1 MLIFGE
7 VVEVSPDGSR
17 VRLRVPDADGM
28 VTHWLPVTQGSTG
41 RHQLRVMPAIGER
54 MAAVLDKDMIRGAT
68 IGAIY
73 TDQNPAPDASAEA
86 VYARFQDGSVFQGNG
101 SKEWRFDVP
110 AGGSITLKVG
120 RSEIVINDS
129 GITVRAIA
137 FSGVRA

>member
-7 VVEVSPDGSR
+7 VAAVSADGSR

-41 RHQLRVMPAIGER
+41 RHQFRVMPEIGER

-86 VYARFQDGSVFQGNG
+86 VYSHFQDGSIFQGDG
-101 SKEWRFDVP
+101 SGNWRFEAP

-120 RSEIVINDS
+120 PNEIIIDDAGV
-129 GITVRAIA
+129 TVRAIA
-137 FSGVRA
+137 FSGIRA